1 LSFALKIVA
10 VTAIANAIGV
20 AIYLAGKKRQR
31 A

>member
-1 LSFALKIVA
+1 VKIVA

-20 AIYLAGKKRQR
+20 AIYLAGKRRQR

>member
-1 LSFALKIVA
+1 VKIVA

-20 AIYLAGKKRQR
+20 AIYLTGRKRQR

>member
-1 LSFALKIVA
+1 LSFAVKIIV
-10 VTAIANAIGV
+10 VTVIANAIGV